1 MSNQI
6 LELNRSDNLT
16 PSRDT
21 QFFISSP
28 YGFGEEPP
36 TRVADLAAAII
47 LGDTTLTVATGGFGR
62 ILYPGTLIY
71 LGATSND
78 YVVVRT
84 KTTTLTQTGIQ
95 IEPSKI
101 AATLATPAQKCTL
114 KSWIPLISAKTFNVD
129 TSSTE
134 VTDSV
139 FTEIAVEKFISEIMS
154 TGSVSGA
161 IVFGDPGYEIV
172 KAAEQR
178 GDRIYLEIIYMG
190 QRGGL
195 GFQTNVS
202 QNVSGEKGNFLQGN
216 ITLTISGNVIDIK
229 PMATSPFSPN
239 VADDLN

>member
-6 LELNRSDNLT
+6 SELNRSDNLT

-21 QFFISSP
+21 RFFISSP

-36 TRVADLAAAII
+36 TRVADLDAAIVS
-47 LGDTTLTVATGGFGR
+47 GDTILTVATGGFGR
-62 ILYPGTLIY
+62 LLYAGTLIY
-71 LGATSND
+71 VGTAGD
-78 YVVVRT
+78 YVIVRT
-84 KTTTLTQTGIQ
+84 KTTALTQTEIQ

-161 IVFGDPGYEIV
+161 IVFGDPGHEIV
-172 KAAEQR
+172 KIAEQR
-178 GDRIYLEIIYMG
+178 GDRIYLEIVYMG

-216 ITLTISGNVIDIK
+216 VTLTISGNVIDIK